1 MPEPDETG
9 PAGLGHNLPPADLP
23 TQFAPQ
29 TPAEKLAD
37 VAAQVL
43 VLKDE
48 SAQLANRDKII
59 ATQLRDLQ
67 GKVIPDL
74 MTQLG
79 ARAWEGEGVRVAI
92 ETKVKGAISSAPD
105 AEKAFLLLQQLG
117 FDGGI
122 ATTMTVEFGPGEE
135 DLATRVAEL
144 IGETFNREVSLERKV
159 HSSTLQAFG
168 REKLADG
175 TPIDLKMIGL
185 TAFVEANVKR
195 K

>member
-1 MPEPDETG
+1 MPEPDEAG
-9 PAGLGHNLPPADLP
+9 PAGLGHNLPPVDK
-23 TQFAPQ
+23 

-59 ATQLRDLQ
+59 ATQVADLQ
-67 GKVIPDL
+67 RKVIPDL

-79 ARAWEGEGVRVAI
+79 ARAWEAEGLRVTM
-92 ETKVKGAISSAPD
+92 ETKVLGSITNAPD
-105 AEKAFLLLQQLG
+105 IEKAFLLLRQLD
-117 FDGGI
+117 FPGGI

-144 IGETFNREVSLERKV
+144 IGSTFNREVALERKV
-159 HSSTLQAFG
+159 HSSTLRSFG
-168 REKLADG
+168 KEKLVDG
-175 TPIDLKMIGL
+175 TPIDLGMLGL
-185 TAFVEANVKR
+185 FASVEATVKR

>member
-1 MPEPDETG
+1 MSEPEDPGLAG
-9 PAGLGHNLPPADLP
+9 PGHNLPPTDVV
-23 TQFAPQ
+23 APQ

-59 ATQLRDLQ
+59 ATQVADLQ
-67 GKVIPDL
+67 KKVIPDL
-74 MTQLG
+74 MAQIG
-79 ARAWEGEGVRVAI
+79 ARAWEAEGLRVTM
-92 ETKVKGAISSAPD
+92 ETKVLGSITNAPD
-105 AEKAFLLLQQLG
+105 VEKAFSLLRQLD
-117 FDGGI
+117 FPGGI

-144 IGETFNREVSLERKV
+144 IGSTFNREVALERKV
-159 HSSTLQAFG
+159 HSSTLRSFG
-168 REKLADG
+168 KEKLADG
-175 TPIDLKMIGL
+175 TPIDLGMLGL
-185 TAFVEANVKR
+185 FASVEATVKR

>member
-1 MPEPDETG
+1 MPEPDEAG
-9 PAGLGHNLPPADLP
+9 PAGPGHNLPPDDP
-23 TQFAPQ
+23 SPQFAHQ
-29 TPAEKLAD
+29 TPAEKLTD

-59 ATQLRDLQ
+59 STQLRDLQ

-79 ARAWEGEGVRVAI
+79 ARAWEGEGMRVAV

-105 AEKAFLLLQQLG
+105 VEKAFLLLQQLG
-117 FDGGI
+117 FPGGI

-144 IGETFNREVSLERKV
+144 IGSTFNREVALERKV

-175 TPIDLKMIGL
+175 TPIDLGMLGL
-185 TAFVEANVKR
+185 FASVEATVKR

>member
-1 MPEPDETG
+1 MPEPDEAG
-9 PAGLGHNLPPADLP
+9 PAGPGHNLPPVDPPAEK
-23 TQFAPQ
+23 

-59 ATQLRDLQ
+59 GTQLRDLHQ
-67 GKVIPDL
+67 KTIPDL
-74 MTQLG
+74 MAQLG
-79 ARAWEGEGVRVAI
+79 ARAWEGEGMRVAV

-105 AEKAFLLLQQLG
+105 VEKAFLLLQQLG
-117 FDGGI
+117 FPGGI

-135 DLATRVAEL
+135 DLATSVAEL
-144 IGETFNREVSLERKV
+144 IGSTFNREVALERKV

-175 TPIDLKMIGL
+175 TPIDLGMLGL
-185 TAFVEANVKR
+185 FASVEATVKR